1 MACQEIPLG
10 KGVCGVAAKEQKTQL
25 VKNVEE
31 FPGHIA
37 CDGVTKSEIVVP
49 IVLEGKLFGV
59 IDIDCASLEGFDEVD
74 QQGLE
79 KIALI
84 LAKSCEW

>member
-37 CDGVTKSEIVVP
+37 CDGVTKSEI
-49 IVLEGKLFGV
+49 
-59 IDIDCASLEGFDEVD
+59 
-74 QQGLE
+74 
-79 KIALI
+79 
-84 LAKSCEW
+84 CEWGWFVSILVNNGVGWSVSTIVCKSGVKNRMV